1 MLCRA
6 LSTEMPGHRQDQL
19 GQILVVCLPR
29 RHFILQFSSIV
40 KKNKQYIIDL
50 VTRSGADKMGLSDNT
65 LEDPGKIRSVVDILT
80 QAKCPIVVK
89 MSQESQDADS
99 PKVIDLY
106 AGQPFRQLRLVVT
119 AQTIQGI
126 VVQYLDQEFNSTNG
140 K

>member
-1 MLCRA
+1 
-6 LSTEMPGHRQDQL
+6 
-19 GQILVVCLPR
+19 
-29 RHFILQFSSIV
+29 
-40 KKNKQYIIDL
+40 
-50 VTRSGADKMGLSDNT
+50 MGLSDNT

-126 VVQYLDQEFNSTNG
+126 VVQYLDQEFDSTNG
-140 K
+140 KRRQRVFLPHVKASPHQAVCGNCGFGSFYNFKFIFSLLLH

>member
-1 MLCRA
+1 
-6 LSTEMPGHRQDQL
+6 
-19 GQILVVCLPR
+19 
-29 RHFILQFSSIV
+29 
-40 KKNKQYIIDL
+40 
-50 VTRSGADKMGLSDNT
+50 MGMSDNT

-126 VVQYLDQEFNSTNG
+126 LVQYLDQEFNFTYG
-140 K
+140 KRRQRFFGAWQGQPTPGSLRQLRFGRFHNFKFSFSLLLD

>member
-1 MLCRA
+1 
-6 LSTEMPGHRQDQL
+6 MPGHRQDQL
-19 GQILVVCLPR
+19 AQISFVCLAR
-29 RHFILQFSSIV
+29 THVILQFS
-40 KKNKQYIIDL
+40 QYRIDL

-89 MSQESQDADS
+89 MSQESDDADS

-126 VVQYLDQEFNSTNG
+126 VVQWYLDQEFNSTNG
-140 K
+140 KRRQRFF